1 MPKLSRRLLSALAAS
16 LCMSFAHAADLSH
29 WPADSAKALNAMI
42 AAHAH
47 RGDYAVFDADN
58 TTYRY
63 DLEESLLPYLENRGV
78 LTRDTLDPSLK
89 LIPFKDSADYKESL
103 TSYYYRLCEIDD
115 LVCYP
120 WIAQAFAGQS
130 LADLK
135 RHVDAML
142 ADGKPIPIRYWQG
155 DKVAD
160 GTVNPPRF
168 FRGMQELYNALR
180 ENGIEVYVMTAAHEE
195 LARLVLSDPKYGY
208 NVKPQNVIGVTTLLR
223 NPATGALT
231 TSRLQIKAGKY
242 DEAANRGLV
251 ITPFLMNPMT
261 WYEGKLGSIVGWIDQ
276 WKKPVLVAGDTPTSD
291 GYMLLNAT
299 DVARGGV
306 RVWVNK
312 KDKQMAQIRAWS
324 DESAARQKSLGL
336 PVTADKNWI
345 VVKPDAIQ

>member
-1 MPKLSRRLLSALAAS
+1 MPKLFRRLLSAFAAS
-16 LCMSFAHAADLSH
+16 LCMTFAHAADLSH

-42 AAHAH
+42 AAHAN

-63 DLEESLLPYLENRGV
+63 DLEEALLPYLENHGV
-78 LTRDTLDPSLK
+78 LTRDSLDPSLK
-89 LIPFKDSADYKESL
+89 LIPFKDSADYRESL

-135 RHVDAML
+135 RHIDAML

-155 DKVAD
+155 DKVVD

-168 FRGMQELYNALR
+168 FRGMQELYNALC
-180 ENGIEVYVMTAAHEE
+180 ENGIDVYVMTAAHEE
-195 LARLVLSDPKYGY
+195 LARLVLADPKYGY

-242 DEAANRGLV
+242 DEAANRNLV

-312 KDKQMAQIRAWS
+312 KDKQMTQIRAWS
-324 DESAARQKSLGL
+324 DESAAKQKALGL

>member
-1 MPKLSRRLLSALAAS
+1 MPKLYRRLLTALAAS
-16 LCMSFAHAADLSH
+16 LCMTFAHAADLAH

-63 DLEESLLPYLENRGV
+63 DLEESLLPYLERRGV
-78 LTRDTLDPSLK
+78 LTRDTLDASLK

-120 WIAQAFAGQS
+120 WIAQAFAGLS

-135 RHVDAML
+135 RHIDAML

-155 DKVAD
+155 DKVVD
-160 GTVNPPRF
+160 GTANPPRF

-208 NVKPQNVIGVTTLLR
+208 NVKPENVIGVTTLLR

-242 DEAANRGLV
+242 DEAANRNLV

-276 WKKPVLVAGDTPTSD
+276 WKKPVLVAGDTPASD

-306 RVWVNK
+306 RVWVDK
-312 KDKQMAQIRAWS
+312 KDKQMARIRAWS
-324 DESAARQKSLGL
+324 DESAAKQKALGL
-336 PVTADKNWI
+336 PVTADRNWI

>member
-1 MPKLSRRLLSALAAS
+1 MPKLSRRLLSAFAAS
-16 LCMSFAHAADLSH
+16 LCMTFAHAADLSH

-89 LIPFKDSADYKESL
+89 LIPFKDAADYRESL

-155 DKVAD
+155 DKVVD

-168 FRGMQELYNALR
+168 FRGMQELYNAQIGR
-180 ENGIEVYVMTAAHEE
+180 AH
-195 LARLVLSDPKYGY
+195 V
-208 NVKPQNVIGVTTLLR
+208 
-223 NPATGALT
+223 
-231 TSRLQIKAGKY
+231 
-242 DEAANRGLV
+242 
-251 ITPFLMNPMT
+251 
-261 WYEGKLGSIVGWIDQ
+261 
-276 WKKPVLVAGDTPTSD
+276 
-291 GYMLLNAT
+291 
-299 DVARGGV
+299 
-306 RVWVNK
+306 
-312 KDKQMAQIRAWS
+312 
-324 DESAARQKSLGL
+324 
-336 PVTADKNWI
+336 
-345 VVKPDAIQ
+345 